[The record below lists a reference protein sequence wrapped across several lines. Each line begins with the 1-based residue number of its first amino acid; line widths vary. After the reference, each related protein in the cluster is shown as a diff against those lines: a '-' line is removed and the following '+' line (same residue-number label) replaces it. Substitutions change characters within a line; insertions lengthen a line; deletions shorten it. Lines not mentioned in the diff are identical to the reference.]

1 MALSNS
7 LVRPWRLLRRWLP
20 PANFITLHYTYFLA
34 TCMLSAI
41 IFWGAS
47 TPAQNVRFIDALFL
61 TVSAMTLSGLN
72 TVNLSE
78 LNTFQQILLFL
89 LIMIGSAIFVSAF
102 VVNVRKRAFEKKFQI
117 IVERKREKN
126 GIRRR
131 TTSLSLHRTSVHELR
146 DLRRPSAVSD
156 SKDAM
161 YGDKESQQPALV
173 LPDNAS
179 TIKSQKSAPRVESA
193 IADDDEEET
202 IHPAHLTFSE
212 DTRFQSN
219 SAGQGSSR
227 RPRISLGAPNDGPN
241 PPTSLD
247 GADATGLEPVEGI
260 TRSLTSA
267 SGTKRDP
274 NRYFD
279 AIDGWITRN
288 SQFHGLTERERER
301 LGGYEYRAVTLLS
314 WLVPAYYVLFQLL
327 GCLGCGAWVAYNRPD
342 TAGENG
348 LNPWWVGAFN
358 AVSAFSEHNYMH
370 FNAYCFR

>member
-1 MALSNS
+1 MALFEP
-7 LVRPWRLLRRWLP
+7 LVRSWRLLRRWLP

-34 TCMLSAI
+34 TCMTSAI

-47 TPAQNVRFIDALFL
+47 TPAHSVRFIDALFL

-89 LIMIGSAIFVSAF
+89 LIMVGSAIFVSAF

-117 IVERKREKN
+117 IVERKRQKN
-126 GIRRR
+126 GVRRR
-131 TTSLSLHRTSVHELR
+131 TTSLSLHRTSLHELG
-146 DLRRPSAVSD
+146 DLRRASVASD
-156 SKDAM
+156 SKESM
-161 YGDKESQQPALV
+161 SGDKESQPPALV
-173 LPDNAS
+173 LPANAS
-179 TIKSQKSAPRVESA
+179 AVRSQKGTPRVESA
-193 IADDDEEET
+193 IADDEEDET
-202 IHPAHLTFSE
+202 MHSAHLTFSS
-212 DTRFQSN
+212 DTRFQSS
-219 SAGQGSSR
+219 SAGQGSSSR
-227 RPRISLGAPNDGPN
+227 HRIGFGAPGDGLRQK
-241 PPTSLD
+241 TSLD
-247 GADATGLEPVEGI
+247 VVDAAAIEPLEGI
-260 TRSLTSA
+260 TRSVTAA

-279 AIDGWITRN
+279 VLDGWITRN

-301 LGGYEYRAVTLLS
+301 LGGYEYRAVALLS

-342 TAGENG
+342 TAGRNG

-358 AVSAFSEHNYMH
+358 AVSAFSKQNQ
-370 FNAYCFR
+370 FPSDAQASR